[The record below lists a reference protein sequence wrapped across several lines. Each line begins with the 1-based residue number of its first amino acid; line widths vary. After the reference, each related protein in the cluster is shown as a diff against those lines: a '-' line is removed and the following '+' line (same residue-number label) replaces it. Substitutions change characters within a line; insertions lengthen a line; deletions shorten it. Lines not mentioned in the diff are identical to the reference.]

1 MYSPYWNVV
10 IRGGGDAIVNGVP
23 VEMVVPTNVYSSVF
37 QHLALIARQLGSPVL
52 VRGIDET
59 KGGQVAWFTV
69 DADGQAVAAEP
80 VLAPVPDEH
89 ATGEPGFTATPESQ
103 PPPPASTNWAPPPG
117 DGQTPSVNG
126 WTPPAP
132 RRAPEASVMMRAGSA
147 PSPARRS
154 RVARASSGESCLHPW
169 STVRLAAST
178 PAREAT
184 KSAAWASAME
194 SEPPET
200 ASRTRE
206 PASIP
211 ASRKAD
217 STALRVSAS
226 AR

>member
-1 MYSPYWNVV
+1 MPAIDRAPDPRAKPSRTVSAWSSAVWPSRTVAGGREPADSP
-10 IRGGGDAIVNGVP
+10 P
-23 VEMVVPTNVYSSVF
+23 SVR
-37 QHLALIARQLGSPVL
+37 AARAS
-52 VRGIDET
+52 
-59 KGGQVAWFTV
+59 
-69 DADGQAVAAEP
+69 AAYRAARE
-80 VLAPVPDEH
+80 A
-89 ATGEPGFTATPESQ
+89 
-103 PPPPASTNWAPPPG
+103 ASGPPG
-117 DGQTPSVNG
+117 
-126 WTPPAP
+126 P
-132 RRAPEASVMMRAGSA
+132 RRAPEASVTTRAGSA